1 MTDTP
6 AVTRQDIGAACA
18 AADTAASAAARAAA
32 RHATYRARAAAA
44 LTSALLPAAA
54 TVVFAARTD
63 HVDGATII
71 GLLLIRDRGGH
82 ALWHDLPA
90 PDAARLGLD
99 DPPDL
104 NMDAL
109 GEIEAQIRRG
119 YDADPAHFTASD
131 DPACGLH
138 DTGLLELPVPAADAE
153 EPPTLAAG
161 RIVTVHAPDGAARC
175 YAVAGGQTMA
185 VDVDGVPVLGIDAG
199 GPGRWYADQWQRID
213 PHGELAA
220 RTVTIIGLTAAM
232 LPSLAAAVGPSP
244 ETLGRFK
251 TWADGRPFPLAGE
264 NYDLDAAVRWAREH
278 GLGYEDQQLVRAEP
292 RP

>member
-1 MTDTP
+1 MTDIP
-6 AVTRQDIGAACA
+6 AVTRQDIAAACA
-18 AADTAASAAARAAA
+18 AADTAAAAAARAAA

-54 TVVFAARTD
+54 TVVFTARTD

-71 GLLLIRDRGGH
+71 GLLLIRDHDGH
-82 ALWHDLPA
+82 VLWHDLPA

-119 YDADPAHFTASD
+119 YDADPAYFTASD
-131 DPACGLH
+131 DPARGPH
-138 DTGLLELPVPAADAE
+138 DTGLLELPVPAARAE
-153 EPPTLAAG
+153 DPAPAAAG
-161 RIVTVHAPDGAARC
+161 VIVTVHAPDGAARC
-175 YAVAGGQTMA
+175 YAVTGEQAMT
-185 VDVDGVPVLGIDAG
+185 VDVDGVPVLGIDAEG
-199 GPGRWYADQWQRID
+199 AGRWYADQWQRID
-213 PHGELAA
+213 PHGELAG
-220 RTVTIIGLTAAM
+220 RTVTITGLTAAM
-232 LPSLAAAVGPSP
+232 LPSLAAAAGGGPG
-244 ETLGRFK
+244 TAGRFK
-251 TWADGRPFPLAGE
+251 TWAADRPFQLAGE
-264 NYDLDAAVRWAREH
+264 NYDLDAAIRWAREH